1 MQVNKIQS
9 NSYSNVRF
17 TGSISGLNNAII
29 VNDDKLGPKA
39 IKLIHALDDQIER
52 AWKDI
57 KTGKLVQESPFFVSQ
72 ADKKWVTVRPVY
84 TQKYPA
90 VLFEVEDG
98 KYFEKILV
106 NRKKPSDFR
115 YEKNVYTEHGS
126 ATLKTY
132 NSAIEND
139 YELNNHVDDI
149 ISKSVKD
156 ILHKNV
162 YLEHFDIEAFKSDH
176 DSLLFNF

>member
-9 NSYSNVRF
+9 NNSANIRF
-17 TGSISGLNNAII
+17 QGIISGLNNAII

-39 IKLIHALDDQIER
+39 MKLIHALDDQIER
-52 AWKDI
+52 SWKEI
-57 KTGKLVQESPFFVSQ
+57 KEGKLIKEAPLYVSH
-72 ADKKWVTVRPVY
+72 ADKKWVTVKPVY

-90 VLFEVEDG
+90 VLFEIEDG
-98 KYFEKILV
+98 KYFEKILI
-106 NRKKPSDFR
+106 NRKKPSQFR

-132 NSAIEND
+132 NSEIENN
-139 YELNNHVDDI
+139 YELNSHVDDI

-156 ILHKNV
+156 ILYKKI
-162 YLEHFDIEAFKSDH
+162 YLEHFDIEAFKNDH